1 MKKLLSFNLKH
12 YILLHLQ
19 SMLFSLGRLW
29 RQPFS
34 SLMTIAVIGIALALP
49 AGLFVLL
56 QNVNTVSD
64 QWDDASQISL
74 FLKQDMSENKIKRL
88 SDDILA
94 WPQIGKTH
102 YQTAEQSLNEF
113 RELSGLGHLLDT
125 LPDNPIP
132 PVITLYPANENMP
145 AERIK
150 DLLKKLEALPEVAQA
165 QLDMEWLQR
174 LRSINKLL
182 ARGITLLGLLL
193 SLSVL
198 LVIGNTIRLAILN
211 RQSEIK
217 VMKLVGA
224 TDRFI
229 RRPFLYTG
237 FWYGLIGGLFA
248 WGLLLLAMS
257 MLTAPISELA
267 SQYGSDYDLQWFTGL
282 LLLYLPMTGLLL
294 GVLGAWLAV
303 SRHLHAIEPT

>member
-1 MKKLLSFNLKH
+1 MKKSFSFHIKNYLLRH
-12 YILLHLQ
+12 MQ

-56 QNVNTVSD
+56 QNVNNVSD

-74 FLKQDMSENKIKRL
+74 FLKQDL
-88 SDDILA
+88 SDSKLKQLNKEISA
-94 WPQIGKTH
+94 WPQIGKTDF
-102 YQTAEQSLNEF
+102 QTAEQSLTEF

-125 LPDNPIP
+125 LPDNPLP
-132 PVITLYPANENMP
+132 PVMTLYPADENMSTE
-145 AERIK
+145 AITA
-150 DLLKKLEALPEVAQA
+150 LLAQLNALPEVEQA

-174 LRSINKLL
+174 LRSINKVL
-182 ARGITLLGLLL
+182 ARGISLLGLLL

-211 RQSEIK
+211 RESEIK

-237 FWYGLIGGLFA
+237 FWYGFIGGLFA
-248 WGLLLLAMS
+248 WLTLLLAMS
-257 MLTAPISELA
+257 MLTAPINELT
-267 SQYGSDYDLQWFTGL
+267 SQYASDYHLQWFTSM
-282 LLLYLPMTGLLL
+282 LLLYLPLTGLFL
-294 GVLGAWLAV
+294 GTLGAWLAV
-303 SRHLHAIEPT
+303 SRHLHAIEPN